1 MSSSDVGQWLAECR
15 ASGDFSAL
23 IEGVPYARLI
33 GIECEKRGDE
43 VMFVLPPRESN
54 IGNPTL
60 PALHGGLIGGFI
72 EHSAILHLLM
82 FSETPRYPRVVD
94 LSIDYL
100 SAGHFRP
107 TYAECRILRL
117 GRRVANVAVEVWQT
131 SRRQPIATGRA
142 HLLLD

>member
-1 MSSSDVGQWLAECR
+1 MNAADLERWLTACR
-15 ASGDFSAL
+15 ESGDFSAL
-23 IEGVPYARLI
+23 IDGVPYARLI
-33 GIECEKRGDE
+33 GIQSERRGDE
-43 VMFVLPPRESN
+43 VMFVLPPQESN

-82 FSETPRYPRVVD
+82 FSETPRYPKVVD

-100 SAGHFRP
+100 SAGHFRA

-131 SRRQPIATGRA
+131 SRTQPIATARA